1 MLMNTQVYV
10 TAPVRE
16 TQQAAARPPGGM
28 YRVPPLVDGGNR
40 LKLNV
45 EYREDSIALAWKPA
59 AVSQTDHLSTSF
71 GDHSVVVHG

>member
-28 YRVPPLVDGGNR
+28 YRVPPLVDMGGEQT
-40 LKLNV
+40 KV
-45 EYREDSIALAWKPA
+45 ECREESIALAWKPA